1 MPALVAPNSD
11 SARPIARGPNRNLA
25 LRTVKPGE
33 TMQVFELE
41 GRIEVVPV
49 RSIRSFRGRYKGIST
64 SVERDEDRV

>member
-1 MPALVAPNSD
+1 MNSVKV
-11 SARPIARGPNRNLA
+11 SPKYQIVIPRPIRESMNI
-25 LRTVKPGE
+25 KPGE
-33 TMQVFELE
+33 IMQVFELE

>member
-1 MPALVAPNSD
+1 MNSVKV
-11 SARPIARGPNRNLA
+11 SPKYQIVIPRPIRESMNI
-25 LRTVKPGE
+25 KPGE